1 LLLLG
6 FCCWYVNVGNFAAF
20 WRGIKSMFWFYLV
33 VGKCKQMGLVELSV
47 CQRNGTEVF
56 VLCLCMNVIS
66 IILKQMDINWLWF
79 SFLTPVF

>member
-33 VGKCKQMGLVELSV
+33 VGKCKQMGLVELSAL
-47 CQRNGTEVF
+47 F
-56 VLCLCMNVIS
+56 VKGME
-66 IILKQMDINWLWF
+66 LK
-79 SFLTPVF
+79 FLFCVYAWMLFQSSLSKWI